1 MQNII
6 NEFTTLMHRHGP
18 KSEEVE
24 KFLAQYDYNRPF
36 VSRAR
41 TLQSVF
47 TEKDK
52 VTQAHT

>member
-1 MQNII
+1 MQDII

-24 KFLAQYDYNRPF
+24 EFLAQYDYNKPF
-36 VSRAR
+36 MSRAR